1 MRCRRDS
8 GGLWIGRG
16 RPNRSIDPLI
26 GLSSSSSSLKA
37 RSCSTRNDPLGE
49 QSLGRAV
56 RSLPSAA
63 AASWISTAAYL
74 LSRADWAARSRGG
87 VAARAWAA
95 TNAQIKPCKAWI
107 ESVEGPDPIVVGAC
121 RGASRQIPRQE
132 EGQEQKKRSLR
143 WIDRRGRI
151 NCGNAIRERRSRTLN
166 RSLGSVCFG
175 GSARLFCSLG
185 VRAGVPNQIGPTSAQ
200 IRHGQR
206 PSATVG
212 AAIALP
218 TVHGVDTGRV
228 LLIEAVALGCSGPC
242 VPLVRRR
249 QPAPGAIYC
258 APSWGQKDLS
268 PVAEAIGLRPTQPR
282 QAPPRRFDSMD
293 GVVPGRDRQGPQR
306 ASRSVRGS
314 G

>member
-1 MRCRRDS
+1 MGRNERSNQTVQGVDRVGRRT
-8 GGLWIGRG
+8 
-16 RPNRSIDPLI
+16 RS
-26 GLSSSSSSLKA
+26 
-37 RSCSTRNDPLGE
+37 N
-49 QSLGRAV
+49 
-56 RSLPSAA
+56 
-63 AASWISTAAYL
+63 
-74 LSRADWAARSRGG
+74 
-87 VAARAWAA
+87 
-95 TNAQIKPCKAWI
+95 
-107 ESVEGPDPIVVGAC
+107 
-121 RGASRQIPRQE
+121 
-132 EGQEQKKRSLR
+132 
-143 WIDRRGRI
+143 RRGSVPRRI
-151 NCGNAIRERRSRTLN
+151 KTNPKTGRRTGAKEKIFTLDRSAGSYKLRERDPRKKIAN
-166 RSLGSVCFG
+166 VESLARLCFG